1 MAPEAASGKLYHD
14 KFVDIYS
21 DHLCIKSYYF
31 PFGKEKRIEIPFNNN
46 GELSFTTD
54 RDLGFTLLDWKAW
67 GSSVNKV
74 WWALDW
80 TRRPLGS
87 QLRGPPSGWMG
98 NAPSPWPVHPGP
110 PPAGYPPPRPP
121 ESWRGP
127 YAAGPPPS
135 HPPPQPRK
143 GQRLERNENG
153 GVSIVV
159 MQVPPGVNKM
169 DVLNE
174 YFGRFGPVSSLQIN
188 QVRHE
193 AIVTFSRMEDAEEA
207 LRYPVLNDPSIGLR

>member
-1 MAPEAASGKLYHD
+1 MAPQAASEKLYHD

-31 PFGKEKRIEIPFNNN
+31 PFGKEKRIEIPFNNH

-87 QLRGPPSGWMG
+87 GRNVGIIITVG
-98 NAPSPWPVHPGP
+98 N
-110 PPAGYPPPRPP
+110 
-121 ESWRGP
+121 ETF
-127 YAAGPPPS
+127 
-135 HPPPQPRK
+135 RK
-143 GQRLERNENG
+143 G
-153 GVSIVV
+153 
-159 MQVPPGVNKM
+159 
-169 DVLNE
+169 
-174 YFGRFGPVSSLQIN
+174 
-188 QVRHE
+188 
-193 AIVTFSRMEDAEEA
+193 FSVEDATAALKVLEA
-207 LRYPVLNDPSIGLR
+207 LLPRTEHRTPRGGGELELSR